1 MVDRQS
7 SSRRDSTGIKTLDE
21 ILRGGLPKG
30 EMYVVNGGPGTGKTT
45 LALHFLQAGV
55 AKQEKVLC
63 LALSQR
69 VQSLEESA
77 QSVGLDT
84 SGITFRDLSTVE
96 SLRSLADQQTI
107 FDTSEIELAETVSA
121 LIGTLEIEQPDRV
134 VFDGIAYLR
143 LLAHDPLIYR
153 QQVFKLRD
161 YISPREITLMLTDTQ
176 ELAPGANELNAM
188 AHGVIDLSI
197 ETTGHGSDHRYLRIA
212 KMRGSGFEPGK
223 HDMEISDRGIHVYRS
238 HQDTSAAAVSAEA
251 LSAYKTDK
259 QEVASSIKT
268 ISSGLPALDQL
279 VGGGLLAG
287 TTCLLIGPS
296 GTGKTSMTTSF
307 VHSFAKQGGK
317 ASIYLFDELADTF
330 ELRSR
335 GLGMDVASL
344 VEKDRI
350 RLRELSFGDITP
362 GKFAS
367 LVNSDIDEWGAGIV
381 AIDTLTGYL
390 NSMPTDARLISQ
402 MHELMMSLNRRG
414 ILTFLIVA
422 QHGVIGPSLEEGIDI
437 SYLAD
442 TVLLLRHFEAYGAI
456 RQAISVYKKRYGS
469 HEKRIR
475 EVRLKPGCIQIGESL
490 SQFSGVLSGTPKY
503 TGEGNDLLS
512 DGDLSDGDLSDGNQ

>member
-1 MVDRQS
+1 MVDWQS
-7 SSRRDSTGIKTLDE
+7 SSRRDSTGIETLDE

-55 AKQEKVLC
+55 QRQEKVLC

-77 QSVGLDT
+77 QSVGLET

-96 SLRSLADQQTI
+96 SLRSLADHQSI

-121 LIGTLEIEQPDRV
+121 LIGILEEERPDRV

-143 LLAHDPLIYR
+143 LLAHDPLVYR

-176 ELAPGANELNAM
+176 ELVPGANELSAM
-188 AHGVIDLSI
+188 AHGVIDLSM

-223 HDMEISDRGIHVYRS
+223 HDMEISDRGVRVYRS
-238 HQDTSAAAVSAEA
+238 HRDTSAEAISAEV
-251 LSAYKTDK
+251 LSNRANKRSGAV
-259 QEVASSIKT
+259 ET
-268 ISSGLPALDQL
+268 ISSGLPALDKL
-279 VGGGLLAG
+279 VGGGLLTG

-296 GTGKTSMTTSF
+296 GTGKTSMVTSF
-307 VHSFAKQGGK
+307 AHHYAARGGK
-317 ASIYLFDELADTF
+317 VSIYLFDELSDTF

-335 GLGMDVASL
+335 GLGMDIAGL

-350 RLRELSFGDITP
+350 RIRELSFGDITP

-367 LVNSDIDEWGAGIV
+367 LVDKDVDEWGAGIV

-390 NSMPTDARLISQ
+390 NSMPTDARLVSQ

-414 ILTFLIVA
+414 VLTFLIVA
-422 QHGVIGPSLEEGIDI
+422 QHGIVEPSLEETVDI

-442 TVLLLRHFEAYGAI
+442 TVLLLRHFEAHGAI

-475 EVRLKPGCIQIGESL
+475 EVRLRSGSIQIGESL
-490 SQFSGVLSGTPKY
+490 NQFSGILSGMPQY
-503 TGEGNDLLS
+503 TGESHDLLS
-512 DGDLSDGDLSDGNQ
+512 DDE

>member
-1 MVDRQS
+1 MVDQES
-7 SSRRDSTGIKTLDE
+7 TFNRDSTGIETLDE

-30 EMYVVNGGPGTGKTT
+30 EMYVVNGAPGTGKTT
-45 LALHFLQAGV
+45 LALHFLCAGV
-55 AKQEKVLC
+55 ANQEKVLC

-69 VQSLEESA
+69 MKSLEESA
-77 QSVGLDT
+77 NSVGLET

-96 SLRSLADQQTI
+96 SLQALSEQQTI
-107 FDTSEIELAETVSA
+107 FDTSEIELTETVSA
-121 LIGTLEIEQPDRV
+121 IINLLEVEKPDRV

-143 LLAHDPLIYR
+143 LLANDPLIYR

-161 YISPREITLMLTDTQ
+161 YIAPREITLILTDTQ
-176 ELAPGANELNAM
+176 ELVPGDNELSAM

-223 HDMEISDRGIHVYRS
+223 HDMEIGDRGIRVYRS
-238 HQDTSAAAVSAEA
+238 HQDTAMVSIPTEPLAEDA
-251 LSAYKTDK
+251 KTK
-259 QEVASSIKT
+259 SIQT
-268 ISSGLPALDQL
+268 ISSGLSSLDKL
-279 VGGGLLAG
+279 VGGGLLTG

-307 VHSFAKQGGK
+307 AHNFAASGGK
-317 ASIYLFDELADTF
+317 VSIFLFDELADTF
-330 ELRSR
+330 ELRSK
-335 GLGMDVASL
+335 GLGMDVAGL
-344 VEKDRI
+344 VSKDRI

-362 GKFAS
+362 GKFAAF
-367 LVNSDIDEWGAGIV
+367 VDQDVDDWGAGIV
-381 AIDTLTGYL
+381 VIDTLTGYL
-390 NSMPTDARLISQ
+390 NSMPTEARLISQ

-414 ILTFLIVA
+414 VLTFLVVA
-422 QHGVIGPSLEEGIDI
+422 QHGVIGPSLEETVDI

-456 RQAISVYKKRYGS
+456 RQAVSVYKKRYGS

-475 EVRLKPGCIQIGESL
+475 EVRLRSGGIQIGESL
-490 SQFSGVLSGTPKY
+490 NQFSGVLSGTPQY
-503 TGEGNDLLS
+503 TGEGKDLLS
-512 DGDLSDGDLSDGNQ
+512 EDE

>member
-1 MVDRQS
+1 MASQQS
-7 SSRRDSTGIKTLDE
+7 SFRRDSTGIETLDE

-55 AKQEKVLC
+55 QQQEKVLC

-77 QSVGLDT
+77 RSVGLDT

-96 SLRSLADQQTI
+96 SLRLLSDHQTI

-121 LIGTLEIEQPDRV
+121 FIGMLEAEQPDRV

-143 LLAHDPLIYR
+143 LLAHDSLVYR

-161 YISPREITLMLTDTQ
+161 YIAPREITLMLTDTQ
-176 ELAPGANELNAM
+176 ELVPGANELNAM
-188 AHGVIDLSI
+188 AHGVIDLSM

-223 HDMEISDRGIHVYRS
+223 HDMEISSQGVRVYRS
-238 HQDTSAAAVSAEA
+238 HRDTSAEAISAEA
-251 LSAYKTDK
+251 LSSQNT
-259 QEVASSIKT
+259 QLETVKT
-268 ISSGLPALDQL
+268 ISSGLPALDKL
-279 VGGGLLAG
+279 VGGGLLTG

-296 GTGKTSMTTSF
+296 GTGKTSMVTSF
-307 VHSFAKQGGK
+307 AHSYALQGGK
-317 ASIYLFDELADTF
+317 VSLYLFDELANTF
-330 ELRSR
+330 ELRSK
-335 GLGMDVASL
+335 GLGMDISDL
-344 VEKDRI
+344 VQKDRI
-350 RLRELSFGDITP
+350 RIRELSFGDITP

-367 LVNSDIDEWGAGIV
+367 FVDSDVDEWGAGIV

-402 MHELMMSLNRRG
+402 MHELMMSLNRRS

-442 TVLLLRHFEAYGAI
+442 TVLLLRHFEASGAI
-456 RQAISVYKKRYGS
+456 RQAVSVYKKRYGS

-475 EVRLKPGCIQIGESL
+475 EVRLKPGSIQIGESL
-490 SQFSGVLSGTPKY
+490 NQFSGVLSGTPQY
-503 TGEGNDLLS
+503 TGEGKDLLN
-512 DGDLSDGDLSDGNQ
+512 DDE